1 MQMISFLGLS
11 PSEEGVKP
19 EPTKLEA
26 ILMWELPEH
35 RSSIALKF
43 LTLAIHYISFTP
55 KLVAIAAYLSGWFK
69 QAKQIT
75 WI

>member
-26 ILMWELPEH
+26 ILMWELPVH
-35 RSSIALKF
+35 RFSIALKF

-55 KLVAIAAYLSGWFK
+55 KFVAIAIYRGGSNRLNKLLG
-69 QAKQIT
+69 
-75 WI
+75 